1 MSASLLDSVSPQRQI
16 HLNKLKLQKQ
26 AVYALMYS
34 TLAEGH
40 TMPNKNIYMDQSMID
55 WIDKKRKTEDR
66 SFSNFVVQIIRREM
80 ERKAKR

>member
-1 MSASLLDSVSPQRQI
+1 
-16 HLNKLKLQKQ
+16 
-26 AVYALMYS
+26 
-34 TLAEGH
+34 
-40 TMPNKNIYMDQSMID
+40 MPNKNIYMDQSMIN